1 MVARHDRQRARA
13 REPPAREHLGA
24 RARREHVDA
33 APRDGVVVLAARG
46 DDAAQAL
53 AEQLRLALAV
63 GPRVARRRR
72 RREVEA
78 AEAKV
83 KEFERKNVQT
93 VSEMKQQANKDIEE
107 ALASARAKFA
117 KEKEV
122 LTRKIDEERRQS
134 RLEVEREKKRFQE
147 ELKSK
152 ELALQQKNDKLIDE
166 ITLEFRREIKSRG
179 PR

>member
-1 MVARHDRQRARA
+1 MQKK
-13 REPPAREHLGA
+13 EEEL
-24 RARREHVDA
+24 
-33 APRDGVVVLAARG
+33 LAKNKL
-46 DDAAQAL
+46 AQAALQKQVADLQVSLTAEKDSASKANAAKIAAVEENFKQREL
-53 AEQLRLALAV
+53 AIMS
-63 GPRVARRRR
+63 
-72 RREVEA
+72 EVEA

-83 KEFERKNVQT
+83 KEFERKNVQI